1 MADDEEAAQSRVTLG
16 KGRMEAFSDG
26 VLAIAI
32 TLLVLDLAIR
42 PPGSPTEQFLRGWPS
57 YLAYLV
63 SFLTIGAAWVAHH
76 GLTDGLD
83 RVDRI
88 FLRLNLLFL
97 LVVSFLPFP
106 TRLVAE
112 AIDKSTD
119 WQRMAAVVYGV
130 TLLLIRLV
138 FTALSAYVRRAHL
151 RGPGVEDP
159 DLTEARS
166 KFRFAVGG
174 YVITILLSFLVPIVA
189 IGLYFAIS
197 VFLMVPFRVVAR
209 AAFGRGST

>member
-1 MADDEEAAQSRVTLG
+1 MADEEEEPQSRVTLG
-16 KGRMEAFSDG
+16 KSRMEAFSDG

-32 TLLVLDLAIR
+32 TLLVLDVAIR

-63 SFLTIGAAWVAHH
+63 SFFTIGGAWIAHH

-106 TRLVAE
+106 TRLVSE
-112 AIDKSTD
+112 AIDRSTD
-119 WQRMAAVVYGV
+119 WQRMSAVLYGV

-151 RGPGVEDP
+151 RAPGVEDP
-159 DLTEARS
+159 DLTEARK
-166 KFRFAVGG
+166 KFRVAVGG
-174 YVITILLSFLVPIVA
+174 YVVTILLSLVVPIAA
-189 IGLYFAIS
+189 ICLYFAIS
-197 VFLMVPFRVVAR
+197 IFLMVPFRAVAQ
-209 AAFGRGST
+209 ALFGSRSP